1 MDIRKTSPVRRAA
14 VILLLI
20 FTVSGPALAAASNA
34 KLTSMAS
41 AGDQALLLAGLPV
54 EEGSILASQTQ
65 TSAFQKHAK
74 SLGKVWAK
82 LENKRLA
89 PMRDWTA
96 SELQPLIQPDL
107 PLIYFFGG
115 PDALTPGVFF
125 PQAPVTILC
134 GLEPLGYIPP
144 LEALNKDELDAG
156 LDNIRGSIRTLV
168 DLSFFVTKD
177 MAKDLRKT
185 EIKGVLPLFYVFL
198 SRLGYRIT
206 DAHQIVIDH
215 KGQLI
220 DNPMGRLEEGDL
232 RGIKVSYTRP
242 GQDKSQE
249 MIYFSLDMANQ
260 ALPKKPGFFP
270 FIRSLGP
277 ANALLKAASFILWDK
292 NFTQSRDFLLANS
305 QAVLQDD
312 SGMPFRAFKPHEWSF
327 HFYGQYST
335 PAKVFQSY
343 TQRDL
348 QKSWAEKGA
357 KPLPFRIGYTHKG
370 QDPLILAIKTA
381 SGSTRNHS

>member
-1 MDIRKTSPVRRAA
+1 MDIRQTGPVRRAA
-14 VILLLI
+14 VFFFLALTL
-20 FTVSGPALAAASNA
+20 SGAALAGASNP
-34 KLTSMAS
+34 KPTSVAP
-41 AGDQALLLAGLPV
+41 AGDQALLLAGLPIG
-54 EEGSILASQTQ
+54 EGSILTPQTQ
-65 TSAFQKHAK
+65 TAAFEKHAK
-74 SLGKVWAK
+74 SLGKVWDK
-82 LENKRLA
+82 LEKKRLA
-89 PMRDWTA
+89 PMREWTA
-96 SELQPLIQPDL
+96 SELQPLIKSDL

-125 PQAPVTILC
+125 PEAPVTILC

-144 LEALNKDELDAG
+144 LESLNKDELDAG

-185 EIKGVLPLFYVFL
+185 EIKGVLPLFFVFL
-198 SRLGYRIT
+198 SRLGYQVT
-206 DAHQIVIDH
+206 GAHQIVIDH

-220 DNPMGRLEEGDL
+220 DNPMGRLEDGDL

-242 GQDKSQE
+242 GKNKSQE

-270 FIRSLGP
+270 FIKGLGP

-312 SGMPFRAFKPHEWSF
+312 SGMPFRAFKPHEWTF
-327 HFYGQYST
+327 HFFGQYST

-343 TQRDL
+343 SQRDL
-348 QKSWAEKGA
+348 QKAWAEKGA

-370 QDPLILAIKTA
+370 QDQLILAVKTP
-381 SGSTRNHS
+381 SGSARNHS